1 MIALAVVAI
10 ALLVASVFVMDW
22 FVARTSAEVMGID
35 RLGIDLRTIHGC
47 ARGGACGS
55 FPISK
60 GGGSYSTWAA
70 MTFYGTMGV
79 GLLLV
84 AAVAQ
89 RLMRHDES
97 PKLARL
103 GYGACAFVALNGCA
117 AGFLFNPDIGNQ
129 EIAQLGVSLHVI
141 RTSAPLLL
149 LAGCAAGI
157 AAFYYNAVPRSMLE
171 GSGAEPVL
179 ATARALPPAA
189 VSPPAS
195 AAARSAA
202 TTTGRVPVPDELA
215 GKLQFAVLAAE
226 LSAGGIDAR
235 RERGEPKLVAWSAVV
250 GAVARRLP
258 ADAPYAGHAFVDVVS
273 TSGSTLR
280 FLPWTRITGELRTD
294 PADDGVVRA
303 RRFLKQVVAR
313 CPAVHLDRATRA
325 FLDGGDPP
333 IQLPDA
339 AVLAAHDERL
349 A

>member
-1 MIALAVVAI
+1 MIETALTAFTTFFAVIGPIDSAVLVASLTPNATKAERRAIALKAVAI
-10 ALLVASVFVMDW
+10 ATLIVLAFAL
-22 FVARTSAEVMGID
+22 FGQ
-35 RLGIDLRTIHGC
+35 
-47 ARGGACGS
+47 
-55 FPISK
+55 PIL
-60 GGGSYSTWAA
+60 T
-70 MTFYGTMGV
+70 
-79 GLLLV
+79 
-84 AAVAQ
+84 
-89 RLMRHDES
+89 
-97 PKLARL
+97 
-103 GYGACAFVALNGCA
+103 
-117 AGFLFNPDIGNQ
+117 
-129 EIAQLGVSLHVI
+129 QLGVSLHVI

-157 AAFYYNAVPRSMLE
+157 AAFYYNAVPRSVLE
-171 GSGAEPVL
+171 GNGAEPVL